1 MIKQAKVLIIDDD
14 IDLVEIMKLTLMSKN
29 YKVTS
34 AYDGNE
40 GLKKAKEI
48 EPDLIILD
56 VMMKTELEGFNVS
69 YDLRQDPGLQYVP
82 ILMVTAITKK
92 TGFSFSLSN
101 SYPRKQSFQPVQDT
115 SKILP
120 DVFSGNLQVSGWEL
134 QKARISCPEPDVHI
148 IN

>member
-92 TGFSFSLSN
+92 TGFSFSPDSDCEFL
-101 SYPRKQSFQPVQDT
+101 PVDDYVE
-115 SKILP
+115 KPLLAE
-120 DVFSGNLQVSGWEL
+120 DL
-134 QKARISCPEPDVHI
+134 I
-148 IN
+148 IRVEKLLKLKKEEINIKGKKNIP